1 MAGGGGGKMKKW
13 NLIIDVEKCEDCNN
27 CFLSCKDE
35 HVDNEWPGYSASQPL
50 HGQRWMN
57 IMRKERGQYPLIDV
71 AYRPT
76 PCMHCDNA
84 PCIKAGKDG
93 AVYKRDDG
101 IVIIDPFKAK
111 GQESIVNACP
121 YKVIWWNKEKEIPQK
136 CTLCAHLLDQGWQKT
151 RCVQSCP
158 TGALSLLKIEDRE
171 MIEMAERE
179 HLERLYDEKGT
190 LPRVYYR
197 NLYRFEK
204 CFISGS
210 VAFEKDGVTDCVEGS
225 LVSLIKDF
233 KTIEETST
241 DNYGDFKFDGLDEE
255 SGGYSLKISLKSGE
269 EKSVNVDL
277 KMSVNVGVIKFFNPA
292 N

>member
-1 MAGGGGGKMKKW
+1 MKKW

-84 PCIKAGKDG
+84 PCIKAGNDG

-101 IVIIDPFKAK
+101 IVIIDPVKAK
-111 GQESIVNACP
+111 GQESIVSACP
-121 YKVIWWNKEKEIPQK
+121 YKAIWWNKDKDIPQK
-136 CTLCAHLLDQGWQKT
+136 CTLCAHLLDQRWEKT

-158 TGALSLLKIEDRE
+158 TGALSLLKIEDHE
-171 MIEMAERE
+171 MTEMAERE
-179 HLERLYDEKGT
+179 NLERLYDEKGT

-210 VAFEKDGVTDCVEGS
+210 VAFEKGGVTDCAEGS
-225 LVSLIKDF
+225 LVSLVKDS
-233 KTIEETST
+233 KTIGEIST
-241 DNYGDFKFDGLDEE
+241 DNYGDFKFDGLDEK
-255 SGGYSLKISLKSGE
+255 SGSYSLKIKFRGCE

-277 KMSVNVGVIKFFNPA
+277 KMSFNVGVIKFLNPA
-292 N
+292 S